1 MRHLLILA
9 LLCGACAPEP
19 SRRFPVG
26 VAGPLSARLRAEV
39 LRLGFDAEEVAP
51 AGAAVER
58 AADEG
63 EHTWPAGRLRLLAAR
78 AAQGS
83 ASGVFFLPPRL
94 PEGVDWANY
103 PEEWLS
109 VVRVLREIRSLRPV
123 LETGRPAA
131 VPFAVPDGVL
141 SRAWSLHGRTYVLLI
156 NAAAVPAALEPG
168 PLKPW
173 RALFE
178 ARCDPREALAPCGG
192 GACLAPER
200 TLWLEGRLL
209 PEKAP

>member
-1 MRHLLILA
+1 MRRLLILA
-9 LLCGACAPEP
+9 VACAACSPEP
-19 SRRFPVG
+19 SRRFPAG
-26 VAGPLSARLRAEV
+26 LAGPLSSRLRAEV
-39 LRLGFDAEEVAP
+39 QRQGFDAAEVPP

-58 AADEG
+58 ASDEG
-63 EHTWPAGRLRLLAAR
+63 EHTLPARRLRFLAAR

-83 ASGVFFLPPRL
+83 ASGIYFLPPRL
-94 PEGVDWANY
+94 PAGSDWANY

-109 VVRVLREIRSLRPV
+109 VIRVLREVQSLRPV
-123 LETGRPAA
+123 LETGRPAG

-141 SRAWSLHGRTYVLLI
+141 SRAWSHHGRTYVLLI
-156 NAAAVPAALEPG
+156 NTSSVSAALEPG

-178 ARCDPREALAPCGG
+178 ARSDPREALAPCGG
-192 GACLAPER
+192 GVCLAPER

-209 PEKAP
+209 SGRDR